1 MSDSATEIFHE
12 YANKEETPVVLSKG
26 LSSSSVITPVTTSMS
41 FTSPDCSYN
50 GNSCRCQ
57 RFTDPTRTRCRFEL
71 REGEHHIVKKS
82 RALGTRIGFGSGPD
96 PNTYWNF

>member
-1 MSDSATEIFHE
+1 MTL
-12 YANKEETPVVLSKG
+12 VLMADARPEPMP
-26 LSSSSVITPVTTSMS
+26 LLP
-41 FTSPDCSYN
+41 
-50 GNSCRCQ
+50 CRPQ
-57 RFTDPTRTRCRFEL
+57 VL

>member
-1 MSDSATEIFHE
+1 MENQAQASACAKVTRKRKSVTKKNTTPAKKVPKVLPDPPADSFLG
-12 YANKEETPVVLSKG
+12 VLE
-26 LSSSSVITPVTTSMS
+26 LIWTTSVY
-41 FTSPDCSYN
+41 T
-50 GNSCRCQ
+50 
-57 RFTDPTRTRCRFEL
+57 FTDPTRTRCRFEL